1 MPELPEVETIRRGL
15 EEIVLGRTITDVRVL
30 HPRPVRSHPAGPE
43 GFAFDLT
50 GRTFGSPMRRGK
62 YLWLPFTDGDAL
74 LVHLRMSG
82 QFRVDAPSA
91 ALPTHARVLFLLD
104 DGRELRYVDQR
115 MLGGL
120 TLSRGGALLPD
131 EVAHIARDPFD
142 PLFDIES
149 AAAEVRRRRSAI
161 KTVLL
166 NQQVVSG
173 IGNIYADESLWRARL
188 AGRVPAADLDQ
199 TTAVGL
205 LQHAT
210 AVMAEALEAGG
221 TSFDR
226 LYVAVNGSSGY
237 FERGLSVYGR
247 AGLPC
252 PACGTPIVREVLGG
266 RSSHRCPRCQRQR

>member
-15 EEIVLGRTITDVRVL
+15 AAIVPGRTVADVRVL
-30 HPRPVRSHPAGPE
+30 HPRPVRSHPGGPE
-43 GFAFDLT
+43 GFALDLT
-50 GRTFGSPMRRGK
+50 GRTFGVPRRRGK

-82 QFRVDAPSA
+82 QFRLDAPSA
-91 ALPTHARVLFLLD
+91 ALPTHARVLLLLD
-104 DGRELRYVDQR
+104 DGRELRFVDQR

-120 TLSRGGALLPD
+120 TLSRGGAELPS

-142 PLFDIES
+142 PLFDVDT
-149 AAAEVRRRRSAI
+149 AADAVRRRRSAI

-188 AGRVPAADLDQ
+188 AGQVPAAELGQ
-199 TTAVGL
+199 AEAVAL
-205 LQHAT
+205 LNHAT
-210 AVMAEALEAGG
+210 AVMTEALDAGG

-226 LYVAVNGSSGY
+226 LYVNVNGSSGY

-247 AGLPC
+247 EGLPC
-252 PACGTPIVREVLGG
+252 PFCGTPIVRERFMN
-266 RSSHRCPRCQRQR
+266 RSSHACPVCQRKR